1 MIRGSNSLR
10 IIRRQNL
17 VLDPKLIRENPEIV
31 KHATL
36 AKRVASPELVDAWR
50 LAARHLAPD
59 REDELCATLVAVE
72 ARSWQR
78 VKTDQQST
86 DGREVRRRRDYRTG
100 GAKGA
105 TIVL

>member
-36 AKRVASPELVDAWR
+36 AKRVASPELVDAWLPEGVTR
-50 LAARHLAPD
+50 EQVLEAMQPLLELPVELVLPTHGPPTERAALERALAA
-59 REDELCATLVAVE
+59 
-72 ARSWQR
+72 
-78 VKTDQQST
+78 
-86 DGREVRRRRDYRTG
+86 
-100 GAKGA
+100 
-105 TIVL
+105 